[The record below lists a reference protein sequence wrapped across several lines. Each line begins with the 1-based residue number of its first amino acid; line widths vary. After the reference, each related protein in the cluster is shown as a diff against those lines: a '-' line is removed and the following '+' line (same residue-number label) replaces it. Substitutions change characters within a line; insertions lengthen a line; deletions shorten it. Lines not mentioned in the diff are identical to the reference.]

1 MKLRLQAIFAA
12 LVISLNCLYP
22 QEQLPGHI
30 ISLLEDIA
38 GLSGDDIEAAEY
50 AEELI
55 LLAEDPVRIN
65 SAGDNELKRLFFL
78 TGFQLRSI
86 IDYRNKHGSIL
97 SAMEL
102 SYLPGFDTELASLV
116 SAFAVFDPPLRE
128 KISSSARHMRFLFNY
143 IQQDDKNETKYIGSP
158 DKILSK
164 ARYSSGPLT
173 AYLTM
178 DKDRGEPLLLPGRTP
193 DFVSASLAY
202 RTGTVIDK
210 IIVGDFKVR
219 FGQGLT
225 ACNGFSRPPVPTE
238 ARLMKGNSNII
249 PYSSSAESDF
259 FRGAALSISTSGINI
274 NAFASL
280 NMIDATT
287 AYDENTQT
295 KYVSSFYSSGL
306 HNTTNTLMKRKQ
318 VSEKSAGININ
329 RMYNNLYCGF
339 SLVHSGFSLP
349 VGPPDHPRDIYDFSG
364 INNTTLSLDYA
375 YLLKDSY
382 LFAEFALHN
391 AHKTAFIQGISLN
404 PEGRMRFNLLY
415 SRVNRGFNAFHG
427 KAAGMSTFNRPGR
440 NIISNISCE
449 LSQALSLSA
458 GIMDRKELWY
468 NNISGGFPRSMLYMV
483 SLSFRPAESISLSAD
498 IKHRISDRWVNPLQ
512 GVKTRMPMEKTNL
525 RLSAEILVTERF
537 QLRTRLE
544 QSLIAGSHDRGF
556 MCYQSASYSARSL
569 PLEIRARLAVFKT
582 GSYDSRLFAWEDD
595 LLYNPLVKA
604 LYGEGSRS
612 YIMILYKLPGAVKI
626 RLKYAV
632 SRLAAEDDVCYDTYD
647 ELKFQLLISL

>member
-1 MKLRLQAIFAA
+1 MRLRLQAIFAA

-30 ISLLEDIA
+30 TSLLEDIA
-38 GLSGDDIEAAEY
+38 GLAADDIEAADY
-50 AEELI
+50 AEELVM
-55 LLAEDPVRIN
+55 LAEDPVRIN
-65 SAGDNELKRLFFL
+65 SDDANGLKRLFFL

-86 IDYRNKHGSIL
+86 IDYRSRHGGIL

-102 SYLPGFDTELASLV
+102 SYLPGFDTELAELV
-116 SAFAVFDPPLRE
+116 SAFAVFDAPMKE
-128 KISSSARHMRFLFNY
+128 KTGSGARHMRFMLNY
-143 IQQDDKNETKYIGSP
+143 IQQDDKNGAKYTGSP
-158 DKILSK
+158 AKILSK

-178 DKDRGEPLLLPGRTP
+178 DKDRGEPLLLPGMTP

-219 FGQGLT
+219 FGQGLA

-238 ARLMKGNSNII
+238 TRLMKGNSDII

-259 FRGAALSISTSGINI
+259 FRGAAVSISSPGINI
-274 NAFASL
+274 NAYASL

-287 AYDENTQT
+287 TRDENTGA
-295 KYVSSFYSSGL
+295 KYISSFYSSGL

-329 RMYNNLYCGF
+329 GMYKNLYCGF
-339 SLVHSGFSLP
+339 SLVHSDFSLP
-349 VGPPDHPRDIYDFSG
+349 VGPPEHPRDIYDFSG
-364 INNTTLSLDYA
+364 KKNTTLSVDYA
-375 YLLKDSY
+375 YLFKDSY
-382 LFAEFALHN
+382 LFGEFSLHN
-391 AHKTAFIQGISLN
+391 ENKTAFIQGISLN
-404 PEGRMRFNLLY
+404 PEGRVRFNLLY

-427 KAAGMSTFNRPGR
+427 KAAGMSTFNRPRR
-440 NIISNISCE
+440 NIISGISCE
-449 LSQALSLSA
+449 LSRSLSLAA
-458 GIMDRKELWY
+458 GVTDRKELWY
-468 NNISGGFPRSMLYMV
+468 NNTSGGFPRSMLYML
-483 SLSFRPAESISLSAD
+483 SLSYRPAESLSLSAD
-498 IKHRISDRWVNPLQ
+498 IKHRSSDRWVNPLQ

-525 RLSAEILVTERF
+525 RLSAEILLTEHF
-537 QLRTRLE
+537 KIRTRLE
-544 QSLIAGSHDRGF
+544 QVAIADSRDRGF
-556 MCYQSASYSARSL
+556 MCYQSASYSFRRL
-569 PLEIRARLAVFKT
+569 PLEIRARLAVFQT

-612 YIMILYKLPGAVKI
+612 YILVSYKIAGKVNA
-626 RLKYAV
+626 RFKYAV
-632 SRLAAEDDVCYDTYD
+632 SRLAASYDGYDTY
-647 ELKFQLLISL
+647 EEFKFQLYFSF